1 METSSSSQQQN
12 NAKITQIKIH
22 DSQTLRKTDP
32 GGKSEKLEE
41 EKSLNTNIEN
51 VNQQR
56 SNSPNGTPNIKEVDG
71 VEGQNFRSTYG

>member
-1 METSSSSQQQN
+1 
-12 NAKITQIKIH
+12 
-22 DSQTLRKTDP
+22 
-32 GGKSEKLEE
+32 LEE
-41 EKSLNTNIEN
+41 EKSLNSNIEN